1 MNHVIL
7 ILLSE
12 NVLQLQ
18 VIREQLARIDKPLIL
33 GGRATRVHPRQVVL
47 EASHGPVEEAAH
59 RLVIVLL
66 VGRSDHKSHRVVG
79 RTRLHGAYSPCG
91 TLAAAWARRP
101 HTHRARWAAVPSMAR
116 LISPQPHLHGA
127 TASCLLS
134 VSCQAQSIFGQGQAH
149 TRPAP
154 APALP
159 PRRSS
164 LHGDEHSRARARS
177 VPCHAQ
183 PLART
188 RRHHH

>member
-101 HTHRARWAAVPSMAR
+101 HTHRARWAAVLSMAR
-116 LISPQPHLHGA
+116 LISPQPHLHG
-127 TASCLLS
+127 
-134 VSCQAQSIFGQGQAH
+134 GG
-149 TRPAP
+149 
-154 APALP
+154 
-159 PRRSS
+159 
-164 LHGDEHSRARARS
+164 RARRHGLLFTVCQLSGPKYLWSGSGPHPPGSGSGSGSAS
-177 VPCHAQ
+177 A
-183 PLART
+183 PLQSPR
-188 RRHHH
+188 